1 MTVSITRADLLSRGA
16 KGGAA
21 LLVAGGTLGVVAGAA
36 QADALPVGDLA
47 YARLL
52 VASELLAS
60 DFYQQA
66 IAASNASGAVM
77 KYLKRAYLNEQ
88 EHYQSVAGIIS
99 GSLNVPAVSGDFDF
113 SYPSGTFDTQA
124 SIMTFAA
131 QLESTILGT
140 YLGAIGGI
148 QTSSFKMGLAQV
160 AACEA
165 QHQSY
170 FTVLTWR
177 YKDVQPLVP
186 ANSHDPAGLG
196 RVRRVHGL
204 RHDVMSRSGERIDT
218 KGALLRFTTRRGRMV
233 ALPSPPSPSASP

>member
-1 MTVSITRADLLSRGA
+1 MTVSLTRADLLSRGA

-21 LLVAGGTLGVVAGAA
+21 LVVAGGALGVFAA
-36 QADALPVGDLA
+36 AADADALPVGDLA

-66 IAASNASGAVM
+66 IAASNASGGVM

-99 GSLNVPAVSGDFDF
+99 GSNNVPAVSGDFDF
-113 SYPSGTFDTQA
+113 TYPSGTFDTEA
-124 SIMTFAA
+124 SILKFAV

-140 YLGAIGGI
+140 YLGAVGGI
-148 QTSSFKMGLAQV
+148 QTNSFKTGLAQI

-170 FTVLTWR
+170 FTVLTGG
-177 YKDVQPLVP
+177 KTFNLSFPP
-186 ANSHDPAGLG
+186 ALTIQQASDA
-196 RVRRVHGL
+196 
-204 RHDVMSRSGERIDT
+204 
-218 KGALLRFTTRRGRMV
+218 F
-233 ALPSPPSPSASP
+233 SAYTA

>member
-1 MTVSITRADLLSRGA
+1 MVIPTRTGATENVSVSITRADLLSRGA
-16 KGGAA
+16 RGGAA
-21 LLVAGGTLGVVAGAA
+21 LLVAGAAVGTLAA
-36 QADALPVGDLA
+36 TAEADALPVGDLA

-66 IAASNASGAVM
+66 IAASQTNGTVTR
-77 KYLKRAYLNEQ
+77 YLKKAYLNEQ

-113 SYPSGTFDTQA
+113 SYPDGTFDSQA
-124 SIMTFAA
+124 SIVKFAA
-131 QLESTILGT
+131 GLETTILGT

-148 QTSSFKMGLAQV
+148 QTNSFKQGLAQI

-170 FTVLTWR
+170 FTELNGGK
-177 YKDVQPLVP
+177 YYSLSFP
-186 ANSHDPAGLG
+186 
-196 RVRRVHGL
+196 
-204 RHDVMSRSGERIDT
+204 
-218 KGALLRFTTRRGRMV
+218 V
-233 ALPSPPSPSASP
+233 ALTIQQASDAFASYTA